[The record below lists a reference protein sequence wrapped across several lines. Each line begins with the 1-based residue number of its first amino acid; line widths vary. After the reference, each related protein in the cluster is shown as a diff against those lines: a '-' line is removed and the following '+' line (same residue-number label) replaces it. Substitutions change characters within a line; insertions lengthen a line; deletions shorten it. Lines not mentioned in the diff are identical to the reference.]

1 MKSKFCINQLFSVGM
16 IIFLMLFISACS
28 SSSTEPPPAS
38 NHYLTYVADPV
49 MGTSELVRGDTT
61 WTDMVITGRVMFTP
75 EVSYVS
81 FGRVSDGGYFYQLV
95 VSRAGMYIYKVASGG
110 TDTHGVVTITP
121 ALVDNQ
127 WYTVRFVISGTQF
140 TGYVDGVK
148 YTDYTDSSGTGE
160 TQGNIFLQSDD
171 DGITAGRHACFD
183 DIVVTNGDGSVTYI
197 SEDFE
202 SYPLTTNWTPTGGW
216 TPNNI
221 GRGTFA
227 IVSE

>member
-1 MKSKFCINQLFSVGM
+1 M

-140 TGYVDGVK
+140 TG
-148 YTDYTDSSGTGE
+148 
-160 TQGNIFLQSDD
+160 
-171 DGITAGRHACFD
+171 AGRHACFD